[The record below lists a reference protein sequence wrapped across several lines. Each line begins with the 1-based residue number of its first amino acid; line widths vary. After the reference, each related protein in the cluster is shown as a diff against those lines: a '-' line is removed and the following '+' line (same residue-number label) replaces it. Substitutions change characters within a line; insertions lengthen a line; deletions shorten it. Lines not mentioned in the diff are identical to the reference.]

1 MDALGFIETKGLLA
15 AVEGADAMLKAAA
28 VTLLEKNIS
37 GGGLVTVSVTGEV
50 SAVQASVEAG
60 AAAIRRIE
68 GTELVSQHVIARP
81 YDEIS
86 KIIAT
91 SAPVAAEKEISR
103 EVAQSPASAEEQ
115 AEPAL
120 AEEKVEA
127 EDAPKDEPEAL
138 KEEVEAP
145 TVQESAPK
153 AEKTASEA
161 PKAIKA
167 KNATPQYKPAE
178 LRKMKISKVR
188 QIARNLEG
196 ISLTNEDVKK
206 ATKKTL
212 IDAIINVTRQIEE

>member
-15 AVEGADAMLKAAA
+15 AIEGADAMLKAAA
-28 VTLLEKNIS
+28 VTLLEKSIS
-37 GGGLVTVSVTGEV
+37 GGGLVTITVTGEV

-60 AAAIRRIE
+60 TAAINRIE
-68 GTELVSQHVIARP
+68 GTELVSHHVIARP

-91 SAPVAAEKEISR
+91 SVPVVEEKKEISR
-103 EVAQSPASAEEQ
+103 EVAQSPVSAEEQ
-115 AEPAL
+115 VKPAPAEK
-120 AEEKVEA
+120 KVEA
-127 EDAPKDEPEAL
+127 PAAPKVEPKVM

-145 TVQESAPK
+145 AVQESAPK
-153 AEKTASEA
+153 TKEEA
-161 PKAIKA
+161 PKAPKA
-167 KNATPQYKPAE
+167 KEAAPQYKAAE

-196 ISLTNEDVKK
+196 ISLTDAEVKK

>member
-15 AVEGADAMLKAAA
+15 AIEGADAMLKAAA

-37 GGGLVTVSVTGEV
+37 GGGLVTISVTGEV

-60 AAAIRRIE
+60 TAAISRIE
-68 GTELVSQHVIARP
+68 GAELVSHHVIARP

-91 SAPVAAEKEISR
+91 SAPVAAAKEISR

-115 AEPAL
+115 AQPAP

-127 EDAPKDEPEAL
+127 EE
-138 KEEVEAP
+138 
-145 TVQESAPK
+145 APK
-153 AEKTASEA
+153 AEPEVLKEEIEAPAVQVSAPKTEEAA
-161 PKAIKA
+161 PKASKA
-167 KNATPQYKPAE
+167 QEEAPQFKPAE

-188 QIARNLEG
+188 QIARSLEG
-196 ISLTNEDVKK
+196 ISLTNEEVKK

>member
-37 GGGLVTVSVTGEV
+37 GGGLVTVTVSGEV

-60 AAAIRRIE
+60 AAAIRRIA

-91 SAPVAAEKEISR
+91 SAPVVEKEISR

-115 AEPAL
+115 AGSAL
-120 AEEKVEA
+120 VEEKVEA
-127 EDAPKDEPEAL
+127 EDVSEVEPEVL
-138 KEEVEAP
+138 KEEIEAP
-145 TVQESAPK
+145 TVQESAPE
-153 AEKTASEA
+153 AEKTVPEA
-161 PKAIKA
+161 PRAVKA
-167 KNATPQYKPAE
+167 KEVTTQYKPAE

-196 ISLTNEDVKK
+196 ISLTNEEVKK